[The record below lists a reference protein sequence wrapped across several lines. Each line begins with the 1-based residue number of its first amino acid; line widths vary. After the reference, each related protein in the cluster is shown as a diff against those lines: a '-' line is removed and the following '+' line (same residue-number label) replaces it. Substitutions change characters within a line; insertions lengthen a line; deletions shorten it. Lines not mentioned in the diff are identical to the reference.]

1 MAQVRIKLPRPHIK
15 QRQVIDSARR
25 FNVLDCGRRWGKTE
39 LGMDRA
45 VHPALAGKPV
55 GWFAPSYKY
64 LAPVWREL
72 QNRLIPVTVKLSQQE
87 HRGELAG
94 GGAIEMWSLDSPD
107 AGRGRAY
114 ARVIID
120 EAAMVQDLKIAW
132 EQSIRPMLT
141 DYRGDAWFL
150 STPKGIANYFHEIY
164 QRGVDLANEDWAS
177 WQMPSS
183 TNPFIPA
190 GEIDSARGDMTDLAF
205 AQEYLAQFVSW
216 EGSVFRCIDQAVYVP
231 PDAARAAVLIGVDW
245 GRTHDFTVF
254 VAVDPHGRVLALDR
268 FRGMGYALQR
278 ERLREFWMRVSG
290 GRAIILAESNSM
302 GGPVIEQLQRDNLPV
317 WAFQTTGSS
326 KAMAI
331 ESLALAFERR
341 KIWIPNDPVLIGELQ
356 AFEGRRLPSGA
367 VQYGAPK
374 GENNHDDTVMALAIA
389 WSGFEAAKDTRP
401 ARVWAD
407 QGSGRFTGET
417 PGPVVISPY

>member
-1 MAQVRIKLPRPHIK
+1 MRNIRLVLPRPHV
-15 QRQVIDSARR
+15 RQQEVIDAAKR
-25 FNVLDCGRRWGKTE
+25 FNVVDCGRRWGKTE
-39 LGMDRA
+39 LGMDRIT
-45 VHPALAGKPV
+45 HPAIAGKPC
-55 GWFAPSYKY
+55 GWFAPSYKQ
-64 LAPVWREL
+64 LAPVWRDMQE
-72 QNRLIPVTVKLSQQE
+72 RLRVVTAGKSEQE
-87 HRGELAG
+87 HRLSLIG
-94 GGAIEMWSLDSPD
+94 GGAVEMWSLDSPD

-302 GGPVIEQLQRDNLPV
+302 GGPVIEQLQRDKLLTCPKKEQVMTKRTRKNFSSDFKAKVALEAIQGVKTLNEIGQEYGVHPV
-317 WAFQTTGSS
+317 QVGKW
-326 KAMAI
+326 K
-331 ESLALAFERR
+331 
-341 KIWIPNDPVLIGELQ
+341 KELQ
-356 AFEGRRLPSGA
+356 EQASTLFDAKRGTKPVEPTADPEKLYTEIGRLKVELDWLKKKSG
-367 VQYGAPK
+367 
-374 GENNHDDTVMALAIA
+374 L
-389 WSGFEAAKDTRP
+389 SL
-401 ARVWAD
+401 
-407 QGSGRFTGET
+407 
-417 PGPVVISPY
+417 